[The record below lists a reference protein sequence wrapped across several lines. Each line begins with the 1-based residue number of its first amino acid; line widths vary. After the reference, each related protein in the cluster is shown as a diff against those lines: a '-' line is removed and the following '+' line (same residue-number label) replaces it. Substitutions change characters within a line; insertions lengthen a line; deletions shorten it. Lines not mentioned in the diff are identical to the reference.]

1 MTRSVGEPA
10 GAWRHDFPSSWHH
23 VGVMEVEALTRDD
36 RRPRAVRAAGARSAP
51 AEGTAELPSHGC
63 VRCGRPIP
71 VSVALCE
78 ACNPLGLSQ
87 PAASQA
93 HGTVFLA
100 IGLAVVGL
108 ALLGRLALAG
118 IGPFSASV
126 VAVVPAPG
134 GLAIT
139 LAVTNEGS
147 RAGATT
153 CRVYDPA
160 LPGIGPESAQVLSPR
175 IEPGRTVTFTK
186 TIGELGSDP
195 RPLAVE
201 CRSR

>member
-1 MTRSVGEPA
+1 
-10 GAWRHDFPSSWHH
+10 
-23 VGVMEVEALTRDD
+23 MEVEALTQND
-36 RRPRAVRAAGARSAP
+36 RRQTAAAPAAGARSGSAG
-51 AEGTAELPSHGC
+51 GTADLPTHGC
-63 VRCGRPIP
+63 VRCGRSVP

-78 ACNPLGLSQ
+78 ICNPLGLSQ

-93 HGTVFLA
+93 HGTVVLA

-108 ALLGRLALAG
+108 AFLGRLALAG
-118 IGPFSASV
+118 IGPFSGSV
-126 VAVVPAPG
+126 VAVAPAPG
-134 GLAIT
+134 GLAVT
-139 LAVTNEGS
+139 LSVTNEGS

-160 LPGIGPESAQVLSPR
+160 LPGIGPESTQVLSPR

-186 TIGELGSDP
+186 TISELGSDP

>member
-1 MTRSVGEPA
+1 MSEPA
-10 GAWRHDFPSSWHH
+10 
-23 VGVMEVEALTRDD
+23 VALVAPLETMT
-36 RRPRAVRAAGARSAP
+36 ARSSVSHPPGLAPPLAPGAPRPDPAP
-51 AEGTAELPSHGC
+51 ADAATELPTHGC
-63 VRCGRPIP
+63 VRCGRRIP

-100 IGLAVVGL
+100 VGLAVVGL
-108 ALLGRLALAG
+108 ALLGRLALTG
-118 IGPFSASV
+118 IGPFSGSV
-126 VAVVPAPG
+126 VAVVPVDG
-134 GLAIT
+134 GLAVT

-153 CRVYDPA
+153 CRIYDPTI
-160 LPGIGPESAQVLSPR
+160 PGIGPDSAQVLSPR
-175 IEPGRTVTFTK
+175 IEPGQTVTFTK
-186 TIGELGSDP
+186 TITELGSSP
-195 RPLAVE
+195 RPLAAD

>member
-1 MTRSVGEPA
+1 MAAHSSVSDAPGH
-10 GAWRHDFPSSWHH
+10 GPS
-23 VGVMEVEALTRDD
+23 VA
-36 RRPRAVRAAGARSAP
+36 PSAP
-51 AEGTAELPSHGC
+51 PHPARIRDAPADLPTHGC

-78 ACNPLGLSQ
+78 LCNPLGLSQ

-100 IGLAVVGL
+100 VGLAVVGL

-118 IGPFSASV
+118 IGPFSGSV
-126 VAVVPAPG
+126 VAVAPTAG
-134 GLAIT
+134 GLAVT
-139 LAVTNEGS
+139 LEVRNEGS

-153 CRVYDPA
+153 CRIYDPSV
-160 LPGIGPESAQVLSPR
+160 PGIGPESAQVLSPR
-175 IEPGRTVTFTK
+175 IEPGQTVTFTK
-186 TIGELGSDP
+186 TIAGLGSTV
-195 RPLAVE
+195 RPLAAE

>member
-1 MTRSVGEPA
+1 MGAMDAHPSLSHRPGPTPLAARNDAPPA
-10 GAWRHDFPSSWHH
+10 RGGAVPTD
-23 VGVMEVEALTRDD
+23 
-36 RRPRAVRAAGARSAP
+36 
-51 AEGTAELPSHGC
+51 LPTHGC
-63 VRCGRPIP
+63 VRCGRRVP

-100 IGLAVVGL
+100 IGLAVIGL

-118 IGPFSASV
+118 VGPFEGSV
-126 VAVVPAPG
+126 VAVEPAPG
-134 GLAIT
+134 GLAVT
-139 LAVTNEGS
+139 LSVTNEGS

-153 CRVYDPA
+153 CRIYDPSI
-160 LPGIGPESAQVLSPR
+160 PGIGPESAQVLSPR
-175 IEPGRTVTFTK
+175 IEPGATVTFTK
-186 TIGELGSDP
+186 TIGELGSVP
-195 RPLAVE
+195 RPLAAA

>member
-1 MTRSVGEPA
+1 M
-10 GAWRHDFPSSWHH
+10 WHH
-23 VGVMEVEALTRDD
+23 VTAMDAHSSVS
-36 RRPRAVRAAGARSAP
+36 RRPGPPSFAARSGSPPAP
-51 AEGTAELPSHGC
+51 DEGATADLATHGC
-63 VRCGRPIP
+63 VRCGRRIP

-100 IGLAVVGL
+100 VGLAVVGL
-108 ALLGRLALAG
+108 ALLGRLALTG
-118 IGPFSASV
+118 IGPFSGSV
-126 VAVVPAPG
+126 VAVAPADG
-134 GLAIT
+134 GLAVT

-153 CRVYDPA
+153 CRIYDPTI
-160 LPGIGPESAQVLSPR
+160 PGIGPDSAQVLSPR
-175 IEPGRTVTFTK
+175 IEPGQTVTFTK
-186 TIGELGSDP
+186 TITELGSSP
-195 RPLAVE
+195 RSLAAD